1 MNIKYYEDDDI
12 LVQRFNN
19 NPIVRE
25 VSQSWNI
32 NISYDK
38 DGNIVQI
45 VILEAKE
52 KGLYPAKSLR
62 GFLQYTGTPVP
73 IDQLCKP
80 VEYTDITHHRTRQI

>member
-1 MNIKYYEDDDI
+1 MKTKYYEADDI
-12 LVQRFNN
+12 LVQRFSD

-25 VSQSWNI
+25 VSQDWNI

-52 KGLYPAKSLR
+52 KGLYP
-62 GFLQYTGTPVP
+62 VEP
-73 IDQLCKP
+73 IQ
-80 VEYTDITHHRTRQI
+80 EAA

>member
-12 LVQRFNN
+12 LVQRFSD

-25 VSQSWNI
+25 VSQGWNI

-52 KGLYPAKSLR
+52 KGLYPVIPMKAAA
-62 GFLQYTGTPVP
+62 
-73 IDQLCKP
+73 
-80 VEYTDITHHRTRQI
+80 